1 MNRSQFANV
10 VALIV
15 AAVLS
20 LWFSSI
26 AVMYASGV
34 YYFRK

>member
-1 MNRSQFANV
+1 MNRNQFANV

-26 AVMYASGV
+26 AVMHASGEH
-34 YYFRK
+34 YLRK

>member
-1 MNRSQFANV
+1 MNRSQFANI

-26 AVMYASGV
+26 TVMYALGV
-34 YYFRK
+34 HYLRK